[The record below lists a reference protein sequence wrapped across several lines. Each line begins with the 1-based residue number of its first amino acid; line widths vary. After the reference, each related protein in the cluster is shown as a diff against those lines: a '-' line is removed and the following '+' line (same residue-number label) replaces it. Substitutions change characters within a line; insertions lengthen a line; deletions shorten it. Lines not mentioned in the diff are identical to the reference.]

1 MSRDSTLVMFFH
13 MRLEKH
19 VCNAMSHDLLLA
31 LAVVSLDHLRTPA
44 LLCDLCCYLW
54 SESEIWRTSFAVG
67 FSPIPDD
74 IDCCLLLQAGFL
86 HACVYL
92 VLIQWRERTAAG
104 GRPNNAARISTVSRS
119 WAGVI
124 VAAFFSM
131 QC

>member
-67 FSPIPDD
+67 FSPIPDA
-74 IDCCLLLQAGFL
+74 IDCCLLLQAA
-86 HACVYL
+86 ACCWL
-92 VLIQWRERTAAG
+92 LLAAAG
-104 GRPNNAARISTVSRS
+104 CCCLLAA
-119 WAGVI
+119 AGCCWLLL
-124 VAAFFSM
+124 AAALK
-131 QC
+131 CVV